1 MPDARLQRTRDAYP
15 DERPLDL
22 VDLIRGLPILPPLRY
37 RIWTDETTGITH
49 RERVQDVFTVMREP
63 SDDDLWGV

>member
-15 DERPLDL
+15 PEDSDARVKRIIIAAVSDPEWQALQ
-22 VDLIRGLPILPPLRY
+22 RY
-37 RIWTDETTGITH
+37 ETRIWASPA
-49 RERVQDVFTVMREP
+49 EP

>member
-15 DERPLDL
+15 DPRPIGIGDL
-22 VDLIRGLPILPPLRY
+22 YDLLPRLPPLRY
-37 RIWTDETTGITH
+37 RVWTDETTGITH
-49 RERVQDVFTVMREP
+49 RERVPDVFVVAEP